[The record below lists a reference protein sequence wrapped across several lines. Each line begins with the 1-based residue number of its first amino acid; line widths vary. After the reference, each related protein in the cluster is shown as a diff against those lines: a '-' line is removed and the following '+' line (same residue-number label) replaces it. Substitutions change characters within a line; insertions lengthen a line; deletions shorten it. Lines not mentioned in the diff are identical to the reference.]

1 MASITTPVVTAS
13 RLAAADAVHGAAV
26 ARARVAG
33 RAVLGGNQATPAAPA
48 APAAA
53 MRMRPPRD
61 RPDV

>member
-48 APAAA
+48 VA